1 MLENAGKT
9 LRFSAELVS
18 SMPVD
23 RYRRLDAMFFTIIFT
38 FNVTLTPVFLLV
50 LSLAHCKYIS
60 GRQINLLFYLP
71 MINPN
76 SILQSISF
84 DLLKSLIVQVHPHL
98 LLGGWHNGHLWASSS
113 QLWNE
118 VTKRKLPLE
127 DNFFF
132 RGGRFLERRRLEIP
146 NSKSLSYNIFKTHHH
161 HGSSPNS
168 KHHWCFISCGWSQ
181 SWVLPPCS
189 CSSWSWT
196 QRLWQVVF
204 LLRWSPPTTQSPYN
218 TCLQGFQ
225 SNRSRP
231 SCTEVMPWKL
241 LHIPKK
247 CHSPSPVPSTWGNSK
262 NCSGIWRRQASTCPQ
277 FVKSP

>member
-1 MLENAGKT
+1 M
-9 LRFSAELVS
+9 
-18 SMPVD
+18 
-23 RYRRLDAMFFTIIFT
+23 
-38 FNVTLTPVFLLV
+38 
-50 LSLAHCKYIS
+50 
-60 GRQINLLFYLP
+60 
-71 MINPN
+71 NPN

-127 DNFFF
+127 DNFFSGEEGF
-132 RGGRFLERRRLEIP
+132 SKGADLKSQTAKVCLTTFSKPTIIMVRHLILNITDVSPAVDGRSPEFYHLAHVHPGAELNVFGRL
-146 NSKSLSYNIFKTHHH
+146 SLIW
-161 HGSSPNS
+161 SS
-168 KHHWCFISCGWSQ
+168 
-181 SWVLPPCS
+181 
-189 CSSWSWT
+189 
-196 QRLWQVVF
+196 
-204 LLRWSPPTTQSPYN
+204 PTTQSPYN

-247 CHSPSPVPSTWGNSK
+247 CHSPSPVPSTSPSPVPSTWGNSK
-262 NCSGIWRRQASTCPQ
+262 NCSGIWRRQASTFPQ
-277 FVKSP
+277 CVKSP